1 MKKIIILP
9 LVIASLTLLHAN
21 EDKNPA
27 QILEE
32 MYQKMQQIAFLEKN
46 STESNSTVTKEIK
59 TDNNETNT
67 IQTIVTENNQTEE
80 KNTTLTKIEEPFNYN
95 LKPKQISDNVWCFLG
110 LLEGPSAKNAGA
122 MSNSCWIQTDD
133 SYVLLDSGPS
143 YEYARQ
149 SYEAMKKIKDLPV
162 STVFISHDHDDHWL
176 GNNFYKEEFNA
187 TLIGPE
193 LVNTNYKD
201 GDKTRM
207 FEKLPANAIKGTKIV
222 KLDETPK
229 ETIKR
234 TIGGEDFEFVAIPTK
249 AHTPTDFFLYMPK
262 RKILFTGDVAMNG
275 RVTSNRD
282 GSLMGQLKAIEMI
295 RAKEWNNLVAG
306 HGFITDK
313 TALDEADRYF
323 NLMYEAVK
331 KALDNDEELTD
342 LVPNEIMKEFKDKA
356 MFNALN
362 GQNFNEAYTELDFL
376 ED

>member
-1 MKKIIILP
+1 MKFLILLAKKDNRHMKKI
-9 LVIASLTLLHAN
+9 TLLSLLSITTFLQAETHLN
-21 EDKNPA
+21 SSE
-27 QILEE
+27 ILQN
-32 MYQKMQQIAFLEKN
+32 MYQQMQEVAEVNKSEEVAFDYKLE
-46 STESNSTVTKEIK
+46 
-59 TDNNETNT
+59 
-67 IQTIVTENNQTEE
+67 
-80 KNTTLTKIEEPFNYN
+80 
-95 LKPKQISDNVWCFLG
+95 PKQVSENVWCFLG

-122 MSNSCWIQTDD
+122 MSNSCWIKTKD

-149 SYEAMKKIKDLPV
+149 SYVAMKKIADLPV

-193 LVNTNYKD
+193 LVNTNYKA

-229 ETIKR
+229 ESIKR
-234 TIGGEDFEFVAIPTK
+234 TIGGEEFEFIAIPTK
-249 AHTPTDFFLYMPK
+249 AHTPNDFFLYMPK
-262 RKILFTGDVAMNG
+262 RKILFTGDLAMNG

-313 TALDEADRYF
+313 SALDEADRYF
-323 NLMYEAVK
+323 SFMYETVK
-331 KALDNDEELTD
+331 KALEDEVELTD

>member
-1 MKKIIILP
+1 MKKTILLS
-9 LVIASLTLLHAN
+9 LVTMSLTLLSAT
-21 EDKNPA
+21 EQQSSA
-27 QILEE
+27 EILQS
-32 MYQKMQQIAFLEKN
+32 MYKQMQQIAKSDTEK
-46 STESNSTVTKEIK
+46 TVVTAQ
-59 TDNNETNT
+59 TDA
-67 IQTIVTENNQTEE
+67 
-80 KNTTLTKIEEPFNYN
+80 PFDYR
-95 LKPKQISDNVWCFLG
+95 LKPAQVSENVWCFLG
-110 LLEGPSAKNAGA
+110 LLEGPSAENAGA
-122 MSNSCWIQTDD
+122 MSNSCWIKTAD

-143 YEYARQ
+143 YQYARQ
-149 SYEAMKKIKDLPV
+149 SYNAMKEIADLPV

-193 LVNTNYKD
+193 LVNTNYKA

-234 TIGGEDFEFVAIPTK
+234 TIGGEEFEFVAIPNK
-249 AHTPTDFFLYMPK
+249 AHTPNDFFLYMPK
-262 RKILFTGDVAMNG
+262 RKILFTGDLAMNG

-282 GSLMGQLKAIEMI
+282 GSLLGQLKAIEMM

-313 TALDEADRYF
+313 TALDEADLYF
-323 NLMYEAVK
+323 KLIHEAVK
-331 KALDNDEELTD
+331 KALEDDVELTE

-356 MFNALN
+356 MFGALN
-362 GQNFNEAYTELDFL
+362 GQNFNEAYTELEFL
-376 ED
+376 EE